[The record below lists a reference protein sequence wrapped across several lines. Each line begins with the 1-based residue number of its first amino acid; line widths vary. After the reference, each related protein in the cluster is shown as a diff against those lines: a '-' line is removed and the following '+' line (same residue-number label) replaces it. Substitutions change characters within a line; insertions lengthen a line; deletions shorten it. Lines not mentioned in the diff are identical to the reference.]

1 MKNYK
6 NENRR
11 INNNNNFNIDR
22 LGLIDTLETG
32 QNLTLGFDYKK
43 EKINN
48 INKYFEFKLA
58 TVLRTKINE
67 NIPSNSTLNKR
78 HSNYFGEIT
87 NNFNDNINVN
97 YQFSVNNNLDQIQY
111 NSFGTTIRKN
121 NFVTTFN
128 YIEENGSIGSSN
140 ILENLTT
147 YNFDDKNFITF
158 QTRKNREINLTEYY
172 DLIYEYKNDCLTASI
187 KYNKTYYE
195 DRDLQPTEDFML
207 SIKLIPLTAVE
218 QKFVN

>member
-1 MKNYK
+1 MK
-6 NENRR
+6 
-11 INNNNNFNIDR
+11 
-22 LGLIDTLETG
+22 
-32 QNLTLGFDYKK
+32 
-43 EKINN
+43 
-48 INKYFEFKLA
+48 
-58 TVLRTKINE
+58 
-67 NIPSNSTLNKR
+67 
-78 HSNYFGEIT
+78 HSNQPMSKY
-87 NNFNDNINVN
+87 INVN